1 MYYVRTTIRR
11 LGNSQGVTIPRNV
24 LDEAGFAVDSAVDM
38 VVDGSAIIIRKI
50 SGHPRDGWAQA
61 AELIADDPVDQEW
74 LDADL
79 NGESRPGL
87 TW

>member
-1 MYYVRTTIRR
+1 MYHVRTTIRR
-11 LGNSQGVTIPRNV
+11 LGNSQGITIPRNV

-38 VVDGSAIIIRKI
+38 VVDGSAIVIRKI

-61 AELIADDPVDQEW
+61 AELIAADVPDHEW
-74 LDADL
+74 LEADL
-79 NGESRPGL
+79 NGESRPGH